1 MPWIDYGE
9 EMCVG
14 GMGGGVRACLKDK
27 ELGID
32 QEVKYM

>member
-1 MPWIDYGE
+1 MVKK
-9 EMCVG
+9 CVWG
-14 GMGGGVRACLKDK
+14 DGGVRACLKDK

>member
-14 GMGGGVRACLKDK
+14 GWGVRACLKDK